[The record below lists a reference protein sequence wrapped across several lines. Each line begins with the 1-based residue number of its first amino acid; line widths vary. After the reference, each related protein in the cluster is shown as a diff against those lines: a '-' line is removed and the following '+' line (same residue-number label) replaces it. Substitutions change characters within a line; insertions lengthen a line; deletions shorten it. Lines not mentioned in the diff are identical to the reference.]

1 MTEEKI
7 FQLEARVKELGRKA
21 GEPPRYSVISL
32 QRSASPRGIGIM
44 VSDLIIKILTHMG
57 WRICFGSEFTPN
69 FLQRKWFF
77 YHLSDRG
84 GIDEFDQGEIWERIL
99 NVV

>member
-1 MTEEKI
+1 MVRRCI
-7 FQLEARVKELGRKA
+7 LDSILQKE
-21 GEPPRYSVISL
+21 
-32 QRSASPRGIGIM
+32 
-44 VSDLIIKILTHMG
+44 
-57 WRICFGSEFTPN
+57 
-69 FLQRKWFF
+69 WFF

>member
-1 MTEEKI
+1 
-7 FQLEARVKELGRKA
+7 
-21 GEPPRYSVISL
+21 
-32 QRSASPRGIGIM
+32 
-44 VSDLIIKILTHMG
+44 MG